1 MKKIMRQFCRFSLVG
16 VVSFLVDYALLF
28 TFTETFHMH
37 YLLSSM
43 LSFSAA
49 TVFNYIYSTK
59 YVFDCNVEHRKKG
72 RFSIFLLLSG
82 YGLLLNS
89 IIMKMLVEH
98 LELYY
103 MLAKIC
109 TALLVSFWNFIS
121 RKVFLEDGVRQRIAG
136 KRKELFQRG

>member
-59 YVFDCNVEHRKKG
+59 YVFDCNVRHRKKG

-82 YGLLLNS
+82 CGLLLNS

-98 LELYY
+98 LGLYY

-109 TALLVSFWNFIS
+109 AALLVSFWNFIS

-136 KRKELFQRG
+136 RRKELFQRG

>member
-1 MKKIMRQFCRFSLVG
+1 MKKIMKQFCRFSLVG

-59 YVFDCNVEHRKKG
+59 YVFDCNVKHRKKG
-72 RFSIFLLLSG
+72 RFGIFLLLSG
-82 YGLLLNS
+82 CGLLLNS

-109 TALLVSFWNFIS
+109 AALLVSFWNFIS

-136 KRKELFQRG
+136 RRKELFQRG